1 MSTNFR
7 SHFAMEEESEVET
20 MDVSDTIEEEESEDA
35 DTIEEEDES
44 EPEQSESEDHNGE
57 QPPKRKVYLPGHRLK
72 NNEVLEPDSSAYVML
87 HEAYA
92 G

>member
-1 MSTNFR
+1 
-7 SHFAMEEESEVET
+7 MEDDSEVES
-20 MDVSDTIEEEESEDA
+20 MDVT

-44 EPEQSESEDHNGE
+44 ESEEQSEQVE
-57 QPPKRKVYLPGHRLK
+57 QGTEEPPKRKVYLPGHRLK
-72 NNEVLEPDSSAYVML
+72 DNEVLEPDSSAYVML

>member
-1 MSTNFR
+1 
-7 SHFAMEEESEVET
+7 MEEESKDEP
-20 MDVSDTIEEEESEDA
+20 MDVTDTN
-35 DTIEEEDES
+35 EEEDES
-44 EPEQSESEDHNGE
+44 EESDSESEKSDEESEKSDDESEEQNDG
-57 QPPKRKVYLPGHRLK
+57 QPPKRKVYLPGQKIK